1 MSFRAALGVRFLTA
15 AAPLALAIPASAA
28 AQAVDDAAEQPADQ
42 VAEIIVTAQK
52 REESLQDT
60 PISIAVLGDEALE
73 QRGINS
79 VTDLLS
85 GAVPSL
91 RIIPLSGR
99 ASSLSIG
106 MRGIAPIDASQISRD
121 PAVGIYIDGVYLGRV
136 QGLGTEL
143 ADVER
148 IEVLRG
154 PQGTLYGRNATGG
167 AINFITKRPTLGR
180 FGVKGQASIGN
191 FDMRKLKASVNVPV
205 GERLAAR
212 FSFLDVH
219 QDGFVDNLGTGV
231 ERFGDKDRR
240 AYRADVFFEPLDA
253 LRLRYAYDRSE
264 IDDTPVFVAFSP
276 LHPLVADR
284 PSASSPA
291 VRDLLRNDIVTQ
303 GHALTAEWDPFET
316 LTVRSIS
323 AYRKLDN
330 FQNQDYLSGVLSPNP
345 LQKNQS
351 RLLQDQ
357 FSQELQL
364 VGSALDRQIEYVLGG
379 YYFEEDGDN
388 FSNSFSPPTATR
400 SFTTSTI
407 DNRSYAVFG
416 QATWSPEFLEQRLH
430 LTVGARQSWDRREAT
445 LARSTQVGAGPV
457 TPVPGVGDGRRK
469 FDDFS
474 PSFTAAYDVS
484 DDVNV
489 YAKAV
494 RGYKSGGF
502 NVRAS
507 SIARFNQGFE
517 PETLW
522 SYEAGLK
529 SQFLDDTVRLNLAAF
544 HSKYRDIQINVQSD
558 PTNAR
563 ITDVLNAGSATVNG
577 IEADLTL
584 APSRD
589 FRVALNYGYV
599 DAKYDEILDARGVD
613 ISPNFRFTQT
623 PKHSLAAD
631 VTYDL
636 PPLPIGQLT
645 ANANWTMQSDKF
657 SSSTISGGKFIIGDY
672 GLLNGRLTLSEI
684 PGLEQ
689 VRVALWGRNLTDKE
703 YYVFQFNIGR
713 PGAIFGEP
721 RTYGVDLIV
730 EF

>member
-1 MSFRAALGVRFLTA
+1 MSIRAAFSVRLLTA
-15 AAPLALAIPASAA
+15 AASLAMTPAIAR
-28 AQAVDDAAEQPADQ
+28 AQDAAVEEPQAEGEQG
-42 VAEIIVTAQK
+42 VGEIIVTAQK

-60 PISIAVLGDEALE
+60 PISIVALTSE
-73 QRGINS
+73 
-79 VTDLLS
+79 DLETKRIDGLVDLR
-85 GAVPSL
+85 ANVPNL
-91 RIIPLSGR
+91 QLTPFPNNAATTQIF
-99 ASSLSIG
+99 
-106 MRGIAPIDASQISRD
+106 MRGVGLSDDQITQD
-121 PAVGIYIDGVYLGRV
+121 GGVAVYQDGVYVARSQGQALEVADLERV
-136 QGLGTEL
+136 
-143 ADVER
+143 
-148 IEVLRG
+148 EVLRG

-167 AINFITKRPTLGR
+167 AINFITRRPTLGR
-180 FGVKGQASIGN
+180 FGFKGTASLGN
-191 FDMRKLKASVNVPV
+191 YDLRKFKASVNVPV
-205 GERLAAR
+205 GDRLAAR

-240 AYRADVFFEPLDA
+240 AYRADVFFEPLDT

-276 LHPLVADR
+276 LHPLMADR
-284 PSASSPA
+284 PEAGSPA

-303 GHALTAEWDPFET
+303 GHAFTAEWDALET

-416 QATWSPEFLEQRLH
+416 QATWSPDFLDRRLH

-457 TPVPGVGDGRRK
+457 VPVPGVGAGRRK

-474 PSFTAAYDVS
+474 PSFTLAYDVS

-507 SIARFNQGFE
+507 SIARFNQGFD

-529 SQFLDDTVRLNLAAF
+529 SQFLDDAVRFNLAAF

-589 FRVALNYGYV
+589 FRVQLNYGYV
-599 DAKYDEILDARGVD
+599 DARYDEILDARGID

-623 PKHSLAAD
+623 PKHTLAAD
-631 VTYDL
+631 ATYDFQL
-636 PPLPIGQLT
+636 PFGELS

-672 GLLNGRLTLSEI
+672 GLLNGRLALSEI

-721 RTYGVDLIV
+721 RTYGVDLTV